1 MSRLP
6 GPPAYVPTL
15 TEIVPPASSSRKT
28 ADESAMAEMAATTG
42 LQALMVQ
49 RVLRHIDGVLE
60 TRLREVTEQ
69 LIRKHAQAL
78 LPELLDEIERVVRE
92 SVSRALEREIPVSQG
107 QPESQKPGLS

>member
-15 TEIVPPASSSRKT
+15 TEIVPPVSSPET
-28 ADESAMAEMAATTG
+28 PDERAMAEMAAAPD

-49 RVLRHIDGVLE
+49 RVLRRIDGVLE

-69 LIRKHAQAL
+69 LIREHVHAL
-78 LPELLDEIERVVRE
+78 LPQLLDVVERVVRE
-92 SVSRALEREIPVSQG
+92 SVSQAFEREMPVSQG
-107 QPESQKPGLS
+107 QPDRQKPTLP